1 MHVLP
6 WHTLGAVQQQ
16 VAVEAQVFV
25 VEHDPAAA
33 Q

>member
-6 WHTLGAVQQQ
+6 WHTLEAAQQQ
-16 VAVEAQVFV
+16 VASEAQVSV
-25 VEHDPAAA
+25 VKHDPAAA